1 MHGSGL
7 VTFLSVLGT
16 VLAGVGAV
24 LVVLYTRAR
33 NSRDDFKAE
42 VIAREVLKAAVDA
55 AQTLAQA
62 ASASVAALR
71 SEVTGLVAGVRS
83 EVTGLRS
90 EVTAVES
97 RTALLESKMEVFW
110 RNVAFDVSKIL
121 HSPHPGWG
129 DLDTLLEKFRDQ
141 AIDSGEMAALEDH
154 LRAIVDGRWEPS
166 EVSRADQVAAS
177 LLLRAIEQ
185 TRV

>member
-42 VIAREVLKAAVDA
+42 VIAREALKAAVDA
-55 AQTLAQA
+55 AQTLALA
-62 ASASVAALR
+62 ARDSAA
-71 SEVTGLVAGVRS
+71 
-83 EVTGLRS
+83 GLRS
-90 EVTAVES
+90 EVHGFGAQVSAIDT
-97 RTALLESKMEVFW
+97 RTSLLESKMEVFW

-121 HSPHPGWG
+121 HSPHPGWEN
-129 DLDTLLEKFRDQ
+129 LDALLEKFRDQ
-141 AIDSGEMAALEDH
+141 DIDAGEMAALEDH
-154 LRAIVDGRWEPS
+154 LRAIVDGQWEPS
-166 EVSRADQVAAS
+166 QVSRADQVAAS